1 MRDDVRNVVALDA
14 SDGDERQGDVGNHP
28 IKIIEGYSGANVLFG
43 LRRVNGADPD
53 IVRTRKPPFRTARG
67 GRSLCRHRQAG
78 GPARRGQGG
87 GARGEGMSELLHS
100 PDAELA
106 ALKARVARL
115 ERLEEQ
121 VYFQERTL
129 SALNEAITL
138 QQRQLDDLQGRME
151 AVEEK
156 FRELWELVGNEG
168 GEATVPPHYMKLA

>member
-1 MRDDVRNVVALDA
+1 MYAKLWNYLRGSVLLRCQSAAPERVLNLCAVHEIPFWDVKWQTEECFTLRTT
-14 SDGDERQGDVGNHP
+14 RQG
-28 IKIIEGYSGANVLFG
+28 
-43 LRRVNGADPD
+43 
-53 IVRTRKPPFRTARG
+53 
-67 GRSLCRHRQAG
+67 
-78 GPARRGQGG
+78 ARRLAQS
-87 GARGEGMSELLHS
+87 A
-100 PDAELA
+100 AETD
-106 ALKARVARL
+106 ARL

>member
-1 MRDDVRNVVALDA
+1 MNRKSKAFWEQVR
-14 SDGDERQGDVGNHP
+14 
-28 IKIIEGYSGANVLFG
+28 GAYE
-43 LRRVNGADPD
+43 
-53 IVRTRKPPFRTARG
+53 
-67 GRSLCRHRQAG
+67 
-78 GPARRGQGG
+78 
-87 GARGEGMSELLHS
+87 RGEGSYQELAERFGVSKRTICSHGKNEAWKKTEPLLRPEQRAMREVTQKLHS
-100 PDAELA
+100 A
-106 ALKARVARL
+106 AMREV